1 MKNGRDA
8 VKRAANLILIA
19 MVIALMAVGVKFLI
33 NKYNTIAY
41 PIKYSE
47 IVEKYCGE
55 RGLDKSFVYAV
66 IYCES
71 GFDAEAK
78 SYVDARGLM
87 QITSDTFDWL
97 KFKMKD
103 EREITFDDMY
113 DPELNV
119 EYGTFLLKFLLDEF
133 EYPENV
139 LCAYHAGR
147 TTAKK
152 WLENPEYS
160 SGGKITAPPY
170 KDTASYM
177 NKVMSVADTYRRI
190 YFE

>member
-1 MKNGRDA
+1 MNKRDA
-8 VKRAANLILIA
+8 VKRITNLFLIA
-19 MVIALMAVGVKFLI
+19 ALIVLMAFGVKLLI

-47 IVEKYCGE
+47 LVEKYCIE
-55 RGLDKSFVYAV
+55 RDLDKSFVYAV

-71 GFDAEAK
+71 GFNPEAR
-78 SYVDARGLM
+78 SGVDARGLM
-87 QITSDTFDWL
+87 QITSDTFDWI

-103 EREITFDDMY
+103 NRDIDFEDMY

-119 EYGTFLLKFLLDEF
+119 EYGTFLLKFLFDEF

-147 TTAKK
+147 SAAKD
-152 WLENPEYS
+152 WLENSEYS
-160 SGGKITAPPY
+160 SDGKITNPPY
-170 KDTASYM
+170 KSTKTYM
-177 NKVMSVADTYRRI
+177 NKVISVADTYQRL